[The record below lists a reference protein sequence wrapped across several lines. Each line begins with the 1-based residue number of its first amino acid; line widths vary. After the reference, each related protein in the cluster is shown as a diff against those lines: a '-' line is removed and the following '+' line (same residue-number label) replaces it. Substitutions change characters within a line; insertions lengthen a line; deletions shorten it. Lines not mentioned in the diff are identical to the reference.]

1 MTFFIQME
9 AFVKEILCRFDFFR
23 LFRLDLPIYNSLF
36 FSLRYGDCFLQYLRE
51 NSPRENS
58 SASLLFNFFLS
69 RSRRWRV

>member
-51 NSPRENS
+51 NSQLVS
-58 SASLLFNFFLS
+58 FSTSFFFIS
-69 RSRRWRV
+69 

>member
-1 MTFFIQME
+1 ME

-36 FSLRYGDCFLQYLRE
+36 FFPLRYGDCFLQYLRE

-58 SASLLFNFFLS
+58 QLVSFSTFFFYL
-69 RSRRWRV
+69 VVVDGAFDVD